1 MATITLNNDLN
12 TKRNFEISTTQFSQV
27 THVLSLFNVHNPL
40 IILRNNV
47 HTQTITT
54 SSIVNT
60 STVDLHGRSTPE
72 HYFGI
77 IRDIHLDDSFVH
89 KKNHVAKDKRVLTY
103 TLRYDM
109 TEFDR
114 GIALKDPIFS
124 ETIVFKNKRHKY
136 DWVLE
141 RRKLRFYH
149 VRGAIYFRINFDF
162 DFVGN
167 TENEYIRVDDFL
179 PIKEAFYQLSEVNPQ
194 MFEGVTTITQLPKNI
209 VNLSET
215 IEDFDSGNIASSLKS
230 ISDVLQNLSI
240 DNITA
245 LLTDKILP
253 SSFGGGNLFHSIASI
268 GSLVLLCSTSA
279 HLLVGVTD
287 RKVKLF
293 GIASCIFGLVH
304 SDKVKTIVA
313 YCVSYLNKGVESQSA
328 SKLAA
333 SLSLGALALFLGLP
347 GKEPLK
353 KYMSGISH
361 FDRFSGGLDS
371 IFKHISELF
380 IGFLSWSGLAEYI
393 PVKWRYMFER
403 NDEVKLLAE
412 EAEEIHNSCY
422 EGKFHFC
429 IENQRK
435 LGEVLHKMKEL
446 RWNTSN
452 RDSHS
457 AALNYEITFLSKLQ
471 EKFSASGYDVNG
483 SRPEPAALMIGG
495 EPGQLKSQFL
505 DIFIQQI
512 AMDYLNDAEMKL
524 YRQNKGSIVYNSS
537 SETGFWDGYLK
548 SHKICIFDDFGQTT
562 DVQGTPDNEYLK
574 WIRAINERPYMLHM
588 ADLPNKGN
596 SYFGCDFVLATTNQK
611 TFKPTSIHSANA
623 LIRRM
628 HVCVWAELNDG
639 YSKIVNGKRIL
650 DESKM
655 PRDKSGKTILSKDMV
670 DFYEWFPNEKNGPS
684 KGKQLTFSEVYKRL
698 RTVYGKNRDNFQTKL
713 ELVSSLESETQL
725 PPEMEALFEDE
736 QQDEID
742 TEIVTNIEPNI
753 NKAHEVA
760 KRTDSYADV
769 MRKYHEIYYNEY
781 KQPIT
786 SVLLFAGLFTVQGRA
801 FMTGFAIGKTVA
813 EVAITITNGVLAS
826 VMDMK
831 EFLSIRSKQGAKQF
845 FKDKRQILSESGS
858 NLMVHLWDYSYHYMT
873 IVGVINLV
881 YHYSWNKGAEDSI
894 IVTDPCM
901 DSSCAGFANYNQQL
915 IDGKVMIKRIPVSKH
930 TCDRKKVPIDATQTW
945 IPYEMYEEKFKF
957 TFTEEELASIT
968 QALAQTE
975 ITIRDREPLLARLKE
990 AHSQYDLKK
999 REVKFQAGV
1008 DVQGR
1013 SIIESVKRS
1022 NLCVLSYHI
1031 FTPEMLKDNSS
1042 FQANMLGSILF
1053 LRDSL
1058 FLTPRH
1064 FIQRLKGFLK
1074 DPDHG
1079 LTLESTIILQ
1089 KNNGKGLFMYRMFT
1103 VADLLESQGLY
1114 ETSTLSSR
1122 DLMLVKL
1129 RRGLVSIHR
1138 NILSHFALKPP
1149 NKTAVLSGYLTNHDG
1164 ELANLTFTIVPFINV
1179 NPSHSSGEERFVLK
1193 TPICYDAPTRDGH
1206 CGAILALEDA
1216 TIEKKLFGLH
1226 VAGDTVKG
1234 VGYGSFFCIEDIP
1247 PGAIDEL
1254 VTDDVVQFQC
1264 AYSKDPD
1271 IPIAM
1276 EQLYDADQSISYPN
1290 KTSIIPS
1297 VLHNLWPMLPVDCSV
1312 LSKTAYRLALD
1323 RYSMPPVH
1331 FDHMKTKIVADEL
1344 FRYIDSRSTKC
1355 GVAKQLMSWHE
1366 SAFGKKDC
1374 DNFGLVDRSTSPGF
1388 PFVFQ
1393 KGSNPGKT
1401 KWLNHGVTKEFTSEG
1416 LALVDM
1422 CKEKILEMEKLNR
1435 QSFIYT
1441 DNLKDERVSIEKII
1455 ARKTRLFS
1463 GCPLDYLLIVR
1474 RYFGAFTSWII
1485 ENRIKNGVAVGVNPY
1500 KEWHE
1505 IFTSM
1510 SVHSLP
1516 EDKGFIAGDFSGFD
1530 RSGRQHI
1537 YWLMLYKINEW
1548 YDDGVLNRN
1557 VRMVLWV
1564 ELVQSR
1570 HVHINHVYEWVDSLP
1585 SGHPLT
1591 TIVNCLYNLFSFRYC
1606 WNDIFGFN
1614 RNANEIFNN
1623 SVYLCTFGDDVHGS
1637 VSPDYRDKFND
1648 QIIIPYM
1655 AKLGL
1660 TYTSD
1665 LKDGSIIPLR
1675 VLSDITFLKNKY
1687 RYCDENGMYVPALEL
1702 GVILTTPGWTRRKNS
1717 TQITIDNVQWCLR
1730 HLALWGREVYD
1741 EHAPYIIEVFEKKFP
1756 RTPLITSYGHNLSD
1770 ILSLNYVY

>member
-1 MATITLNNDLN
+1 MATTTMNNDLN
-12 TKRNFEISTTQFSQV
+12 GKRNFEISTTQFAQV

-60 STVDLHGRSTPE
+60 STVDLHGRSTPD

-77 IRDIHLDDSFVH
+77 VRDIHLDDSFVH
-89 KKNHVAKDKRVLTY
+89 KKNHVAKNKRVLTY

-114 GIALKDPIFS
+114 GISLKEPIFS
-124 ETIVFKNKRHKY
+124 ETLVFKNKRHKH

-162 DFVGN
+162 DFVGEVEGDC
-167 TENEYIRVDDFL
+167 TRVDDFM
-179 PIKEAFYQLSEVNPQ
+179 PIKQAFYHLSEVNPQ
-194 MFEGVTTITQLPKNI
+194 MFEGVSTITQLPKNI
-209 VNLSET
+209 VNLTET
-215 IEDFDSGNIASSLKS
+215 IDDFDSGNIASSLKS
-230 ISDVLQNLSI
+230 ISDVLKNLNVDNLS
-240 DNITA
+240 A
-245 LLTDKILP
+245 LLTDKIFPTALN
-253 SSFGGGNLFHSIASI
+253 GTNMFHSVASI

-287 RKVKLF
+287 KKIKLL
-293 GIASCIFGLVH
+293 GIASFIFGLVH
-304 SDKVKTIVA
+304 ADKVKSIVA
-313 YCVSYLNKGVESQSA
+313 HCMSYINKGPESQSV
-328 SKLAA
+328 SKMAMG
-333 SLSLGALALFLGLP
+333 LSLGAFALFLGLP

-353 KYMSGISH
+353 KYMSGIAH
-361 FDRFSGGLDS
+361 YDRFTGGLDT
-371 IFKHISELF
+371 IFKHISDLF
-380 IGFLSWSGLAEYI
+380 IGFLSWSGFAEYI
-393 PVKWRYMFER
+393 PIKWRYMFER
-403 NDEVKLLAE
+403 NDEVRLLAD
-412 EAEEIHNSCY
+412 EAESIHNLCY

-435 LGEVLHKMKEL
+435 LGDVLHKMKEL
-446 RWNTSN
+446 RWNTN
-452 RDSHS
+452 GRDSHS
-457 AALNYEITFLSKLQ
+457 AALNYEINFLSKLQ

-512 AMDYLNDAEMKL
+512 AIDYLNEEEMKL

-537 SETGFWDGYLK
+537 SETGYWDGYLK
-548 SHKICIFDDFGQTT
+548 SHKICIFDDFGQAT
-562 DVQGTPDNEYLK
+562 DVQGTPDNEYFK

-596 SYFGCDFVLATTNQK
+596 SYFSCDFVLATTNQK
-611 TFKPTSIHSANA
+611 SFKPTSIYSAQA

-628 HVCVWAELNDG
+628 HVCVWAELNDK
-639 YSKIVNGKRIL
+639 YSKIVDGKKVL
-650 DESKM
+650 DVSKM
-655 PRDKSGKTILSKDMV
+655 PRDSSGKTILSKDMV

-684 KGKQLTFSEVYKRL
+684 KGQQLSFAQVYARL
-698 RTVYGKNRDNFQTKL
+698 RDVYGKNRDNFQTKL
-713 ELVSSLESETQL
+713 EFVSSLEGTTEL

-736 QQDEID
+736 KEEEVE
-742 TEIVTNIEPNI
+742 TEIIDNIEPTI
-753 NKAHEVA
+753 KKAHEIA
-760 KRTDSYADV
+760 KATPSYMEV
-769 MRKYHEIYYNEY
+769 MQSYHEVYYNEY
-781 KQPIT
+781 KRPIT
-786 SVLLFAGLFTVQGRA
+786 SALLFAGLFTVQGRA
-801 FMTGFAIGKTVA
+801 FMSGFAIGKAVG
-813 EVAITITNGVLAS
+813 EVVLVITNGVFAS
-826 VMDMK
+826 VLEMK
-831 EFLSIRSKQGAKQF
+831 EFLSIRTKQGAKKF
-845 FKDKRQILSESGS
+845 FRDKKQILEDSG
-858 NLMVHLWDYSYHYMT
+858 NTLMGHLWDYSYHYMT

-881 YHYSWNKGAEDSI
+881 YHYSWNKGAEDGI

-901 DSSCAGFANYNQQL
+901 DSTCPGFANYNQQL

-930 TCDRKKVPIDATQTW
+930 TCSKQKVHIDATRTW
-945 IPYEMYEEKFKF
+945 IPYEHYKEKYKF
-957 TFTEEELASIT
+957 TFTEDELESIT

-975 ITIRDREPLLARLKE
+975 ITIRDREPLLARLRE

-1013 SIIESVKRS
+1013 SIVESVKKS

-1031 FTPEMLKDNSS
+1031 FTPELLKDNSS
-1042 FQANMLGSILF
+1042 FQANTLGSVLF

-1064 FIQRLKGFLK
+1064 FIYRLKDLVK
-1074 DPDHG
+1074 DLDHG

-1103 VADLLESQGLY
+1103 VGDLLESEGLI
-1114 ETSTLSSR
+1114 ESSSLSAR

-1129 RRGLVSIHR
+1129 KRGLVSIHR
-1138 NILSHFALKPP
+1138 NITSHFSVKPP
-1149 NKTAVLSGYLTNHDG
+1149 NKTAVFSGYLTNHEG
-1164 ELANLTFTIVPFINV
+1164 EMANLTFTVVPFINV
-1179 NPSHSSGEERFVLK
+1179 NPTHSRGEQQFVLR
-1193 TPICYDAPTRDGH
+1193 TPICYEAPTRDGH
-1206 CGAILALEDA
+1206 CGSILALEES

-1234 VGYGSFFCIEDIP
+1234 VGYGSFFCQEDIP
-1247 PGAIDEL
+1247 PEALDSL
-1254 VTDDVVQFQC
+1254 VTDNVVQFQC

-1271 IPIAM
+1271 IPVAM
-1276 EQLYDADQSISYPN
+1276 EQLYDAEQSISYPN

-1312 LSKTAYRLALD
+1312 LSKAAYRFALD

-1331 FDHMKTKIVADEL
+1331 FDYSKTKIVADEL
-1344 FRYIDSRSTKC
+1344 FRNIDSRSTTC
-1355 GVAKQLMSWHE
+1355 GVAKVLMTWE
-1366 SAFGKKDC
+1366 EAAYGKPGC
-1374 DNFGLVDRSTSPGF
+1374 DSFGLVDRSTSPGF

-1393 KGSNPGKT
+1393 KGDKPGKS
-1401 KWLNHGVTKEFTSEG
+1401 KWLNTGTTKEFTQAG
-1416 LALVDM
+1416 LDLVEA
-1422 CKEKILEMEKLNR
+1422 CKRKVLEMERLNR
-1435 QSFIYT
+1435 QSFVYT

-1485 ENRIKNGVAVGVNPY
+1485 DNRISNGIAVGVNPY

-1548 YDDGVLNRN
+1548 YDDGIPNRN
-1557 VRMVLWV
+1557 VRIVLWV

-1606 WNDIFGFN
+1606 WNDIFGFT
-1614 RNANEIFNN
+1614 RNSNELFNN
-1623 SVYLCTFGDDVHGS
+1623 NVYLCTFGDDVHGS
-1637 VSPDYRDKFND
+1637 VSVEYRDRFND
-1648 QIIIPYM
+1648 QVIIPHM

-1665 LKDGSIIPLR
+1665 LKDGSTIPLR
-1675 VLSDITFLKNKY
+1675 VLDDITFLKNKY
-1687 RYCDENGMYVPALEL
+1687 RFCDENGMYVPALEL

-1730 HLALWGREVYD
+1730 HLALWGRDVYD
-1741 EHAPYIIEVFEKKFP
+1741 EHAPYIIRIFEKKFP